1 MEKGKRQN
9 EEGERI
15 DLPVIDG
22 ELLEALTRKD
32 AEFPDEEDTV
42 VREEETIVPGV
53 SKPRTTTPNRKPQLT
68 KIKVP
73 LTQDKGASASQKS
86 FLQYLVLPWIFL
98 TVTLLGGLRFGETD
112 GAFLFLKPALV
123 CLIFASILLLLFFR
137 ANLIQLEGWFSES
150 FSIAKNIAD
159 GLILLTLF
167 TASVQV
173 FNALLPEQ
181 GLPFWVFA
189 FCFFWTL
196 WNNIFA
202 EFNTRRLLQS
212 LGSLFGLAF
221 VVKYLVLAYLT
232 APTAGSWLQGILQN
246 PTKEA
251 FTWLLD
257 LPKFA
262 PATGYIQFF
271 TLILYLIGLFLL
283 KPRMNAETPSPLALS
298 LKRN

>member
-1 MEKGKRQN
+1 MEKGKTQN
-9 EEGERI
+9 EEIEPV

-22 ELLEALTRKD
+22 ELLEVSPRLA
-32 AEFPDEEDTV
+32 AEFSD
-42 VREEETIVPGV
+42 EEETVVPGAT
-53 SKPRTTTPNRKPQLT
+53 RQTPALAARKPPIT
-68 KIKVP
+68 KIEVP
-73 LTQDKGASASQKS
+73 LTKDKGRVASQQS

-98 TVTLLGGLRFGETD
+98 TVTLLGGLRFGAPD
-112 GAFLFLKPALV
+112 NAFLFVRPALV

-137 ANLIQLEGWFSES
+137 AGLIQIEGWFSES
-150 FSIAKNIAD
+150 FAMLKNVAD
-159 GLILLTLF
+159 AFVLLTLF

-181 GLPFWVFA
+181 GLPFWIVA

-202 EFNTRRLLQS
+202 EFEVRKLLKS
-212 LGSLFGLAF
+212 LGAMFGLAF
-221 VVKYLVLAYLT
+221 VVKYLILANLA
-232 APTAGSWLQGILQN
+232 APSAESWWQGILQN

-271 TLILYLIGLFLL
+271 TLIFYLIGLFLL
-283 KPRMNAETPSPLALS
+283 KPQVNTETPAPESVS